1 MIQPADILNFVLIAS
16 LLFISITLHEYSHGF
31 VATKLGDPTPKASGR
46 LTLNPL
52 AHIDIFGTIILPILL
67 FKLSS
72 GKFSFGYAKPVPI
85 NPYHFKNPKKDILWV
100 GLAGPAVNFLIATLL
115 IVVLKASNY
124 LFIPEILIEGILINL
139 ILGIFNLI
147 PIPPLDGSR
156 VLSALLPYKLSYLYL
171 KMETVGSFIIVLL
184 IMMGFFRWFMF
195 PIVTHI
201 FSLLNIRAAI

>member
-1 MIQPADILNFVLIAS
+1 MIQPADILNFVSIAI

-31 VATKLGDPTPKASGR
+31 VAAKFGDPTPKTSGR

-67 FKLSS
+67 IALSG

-100 GLAGPAVNFLIATLL
+100 GLAGPAVNFLIAFLL
-115 IVVLKASNY
+115 VMILKVSNY
-124 LFIPEILIEGILINL
+124 MFIPEIIIEGILINF
-139 ILGIFNLI
+139 ILAIFNLI

-156 VLSALLPYKLSYLYL
+156 ILSALLPYKLSYLYL
-171 KMETVGSFIIVLL
+171 KMETAGVFVIIIL
-184 IMMGFFRWFMF
+184 IMAGFIRWFML
-195 PIVTHI
+195 PIVTFI
-201 FSLLNIRAAI
+201 LTLLNIKAAI